1 MKAKHILALVIIVA
15 VGTLTAVIWSH
26 LRHQEPAAILETMP
40 GGVDLALT
48 DLHYTHNE
56 DGQKRW
62 VLDAKSAEYQR
73 QSQLV
78 SLAALHVDFFDAGPF
93 AELNVTAG
101 QGTLDQNTNR
111 IELWEHVEV
120 TSSRGDNLTT
130 ERLNYNEQARR
141 LSTEEPL
148 VYQGPGL
155 KVTGVGLDV
164 DIDRGYLVVKK
175 NVRAVFQP
183 AANGSR

>member
-1 MKAKHILALVIIVA
+1 LKAKHILALVILVA

-26 LRHQEPAAILETMP
+26 LRQQEPTAILETMP
-40 GGVDLALT
+40 GDVDLALT
-48 DLHYTHNE
+48 DLHYTNNE
-56 DGQKRW
+56 DGKKRW

-78 SLAALHVDFFDAGPF
+78 SLAALHLNFFDAGPF

-155 KVTGVGLDV
+155 KVTGVGLEV
-164 DIDRGYLVVKK
+164 EIDRGYLVVKK
-175 NVRAVFQP
+175 NVRAVFLP
-183 AANGSR
+183 AANGSQ